1 MGKGKRR
8 KGGKSKAAPKKA
20 GQEKATSVLDQ
31 ASSNLKKAAVND
43 ASGVLKHVSVTG
55 VLDSRVDSRDV
66 QISSFS
72 IGLHGRRLI
81 EDADLHLNHGRRY
94 GLIGENGSG
103 KSTMLKVIASGEL
116 PIPDH
121 IDIYH
126 LDTEAKPSDVTAM
139 DAVMNIVKDRIEHLE
154 KEMEE
159 LMEEDPE
166 SERKYDNHS

>member
-1 MGKGKRR
+1 M
-8 KGGKSKAAPKKA
+8 
-20 GQEKATSVLDQ
+20 
-31 ASSNLKKAAVND
+31 
-43 ASGVLKHVSVTG
+43 SVTG
-55 VLDSRVDSRDV
+55 VLDSREDSRDV

-139 DAVMNIVKDRIEHLE
+139 DAVMNIVKDRIAHLE

-166 SERKYDNHS
+166 SERKYKNHFLPRRRKQALQVASQLVFYYLFAHL